1 MMFSKVLNLE
11 MSFQKVIHH
20 ICYAA
25 LWRLQMRESSGE
37 RTSGG
42 NGLSDFVDLGHKSC
56 SAVKQR

>member
-1 MMFSKVLNLE
+1 MQGDTHDVLE
-11 MSFQKVIHH
+11 GSEPRDH